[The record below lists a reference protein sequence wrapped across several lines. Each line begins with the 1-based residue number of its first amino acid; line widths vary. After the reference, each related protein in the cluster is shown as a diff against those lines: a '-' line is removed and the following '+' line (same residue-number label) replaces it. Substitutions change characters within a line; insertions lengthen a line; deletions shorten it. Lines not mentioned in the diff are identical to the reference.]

1 MNLAYRKDNKN
12 NVKLNIMKKTIF
24 TITML
29 SALLFS
35 ACSET
40 PKKPNSESP
49 SAEITTTDTEKVTA
63 TDKDGQKL
71 TLIFDNI
78 KGTVLVELNGESA
91 MLTQKES
98 ASGIWYSNDQ
108 YELRGKANDL
118 ELKKDGKVV
127 FVHEDEIVTTS
138 IKNKAGETLD
148 MTFNNTTNEVKV
160 YLNGGEQI
168 DLVGQKAASG
178 IWYSNDHYELRGKG
192 DQLELKK
199 DEKVIFKN

>member
-1 MNLAYRKDNKN
+1 MNLADRKDNKN

-29 SALLFS
+29 SAVLFS

-40 PKKPNSESP
+40 PKQSNSESS
-49 SAEITTTDTEKVTA
+49 SAEITTTNTEKVTA

-71 TLIFDNI
+71 TLNFDNI

-118 ELKKDGKVV
+118 ELKKDGKVI

>member
-1 MNLAYRKDNKN
+1 M
-12 NVKLNIMKKTIF
+12 
-24 TITML
+24 
-29 SALLFS
+29 
-35 ACSET
+35 
-40 PKKPNSESP
+40 
-49 SAEITTTDTEKVTA
+49 
-63 TDKDGQKL
+63 
-71 TLIFDNI
+71 
-78 KGTVLVELNGESA
+78 
-91 MLTQKES
+91 
-98 ASGIWYSNDQ
+98 
-108 YELRGKANDL
+108 RGKANDL
-118 ELKKDGKVV
+118 ELKKDGKEI

-138 IKNKAGETLD
+138 IKNNADETLD